1 MENLYILLN
10 KLESLMK
17 KKVFGL
23 SIVKTKEA
31 LSIINKIR
39 QILTE
44 GYTPIEEVTKLR
56 KELETTRIELN
67 NLKSNLVENEEIVKM
82 ARSKAQE
89 IETYAKEEAQLI
101 ISEAEKYA
109 IKVLSHFEEELKKL
123 LSIVQNS
130 KKNLEAEIQLE
141 TNKVGAKKIETNQEL
156 KKVNIKLK

>member
-10 KLESLMK
+10 KLEALMK
-17 KKVFGL
+17 KKVFSL

-31 LSIINKIR
+31 LLIINKIR

-44 GYTPIEEVTKLR
+44 SYTPIEEVTKLR
-56 KELETTRIELN
+56 KELETTKIELN
-67 NLKSNLVENEEIVKM
+67 NLKSNLIENEEIVKI
-82 ARSKAQE
+82 AKSKAQE
-89 IETYAKEEAQLI
+89 IEAYAKEEAQLI
-101 ISEAEKYA
+101 INEAEKYA

-123 LSIVQNS
+123 LSVVQNS
-130 KKNLEAEIQLE
+130 KKNLESEIQLE